1 MFLGL
6 KKPACHIGGDE
17 ICPSANARNLGVLID
32 TELRFKPHVNICIRN
47 AYGNLKMIYQS
58 RNFLSRDV
66 KRNICEA
73 LVLSKFNFC
82 DTRRIQV
89 VQNAYLRLI
98 WGIRRRQHISCKL
111 KDTGWLNMSQRRFLH
126 SACMILRNKEPTYL
140 FNKIKFRK
148 HIHSLNVRTKHNI
161 TTPKHRTEQF
171 KRSFLYQIGNI
182 YNKLPTEI
190 TRLNLK
196 DFKRKLKFDLLR

>member
-1 MFLGL
+1 
-6 KKPACHIGGDE
+6 
-17 ICPSANARNLGVLID
+17 
-32 TELRFKPHVNICIRN
+32 
-47 AYGNLKMIYQS
+47 MIYQS

-66 KRNICEA
+66 KRNICET

-82 DTRRIQV
+82 DTVYGPSIDSIDTRRIQV
-89 VQNAYLRLI
+89 VQNACLRLI
-98 WGIRRRQHISCKL
+98 WGIRRRQHISHKL

-126 SACMILRNKEPTYL
+126 SACMYQKILRNKEPTYL

-171 KRSFLYQIGNI
+171 KRSFSYQIGKI
-182 YNKLPTEI
+182 YNELPTEI

-196 DFKRKLKFDLLR
+196 DFKRKLKFDLLRND